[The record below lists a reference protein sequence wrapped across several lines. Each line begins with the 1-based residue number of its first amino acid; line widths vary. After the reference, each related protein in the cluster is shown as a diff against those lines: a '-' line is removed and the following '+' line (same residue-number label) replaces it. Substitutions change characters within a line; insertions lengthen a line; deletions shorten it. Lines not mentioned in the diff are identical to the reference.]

1 MEERILDKP
10 VLSYEQQVDKLEK
23 DTRLRKSEVV
33 ITEGGF

>member
-10 VLSYEQQVDKLEK
+10 FLSYEQQADKLEK

>member
-10 VLSYEQQVDKLEK
+10 FLSYEQQVDKLEK